1 MIRSLSVILILV
13 VLLYACGDEARQAN
27 VDEFILQE
35 GFQIEEVAA
44 EPLLDS
50 PVAMTFDTDG
60 SIWVVELPGYMRDI
74 EGSEE
79 EKPDGR
85 IVQLTD
91 SNDDGIMDHR
101 RVIIDGLIAPRA
113 IALVYGGLLYTE
125 DSNLWWQSLEGD
137 GEQVLVDSL
146 YVVGGNIEHRPNGLL
161 YNLDNWIYSAKSSA
175 RYRRQ
180 NGVWIKE
187 PTTLRGQWGITH
199 DDRGRLYYN
208 DNSNPL
214 YTDDLPPNTLIS
226 NPYHKASFGVN
237 HNIGKDRRLFPYH
250 ATMVNRGYLDGVLDE
265 EEKIKE
271 ATSVCSPLILS
282 SDVLGETL
290 NGNAFVC
297 APEAN
302 AVKRY
307 VLSEDQR
314 GVVSAKQAYE
324 GQEFLVSKEETFRPV
339 NLYNGLEGAL
349 YILDLRKG
357 VIQHRAYMTSYLREK
372 ILNRKFDQLNG
383 MGRIYRVTQKGK
395 QHNPYNTEDD
405 WLQLLSSPVGSQR
418 MLAQKK
424 IVSSGDVSLQGSLEK
439 LAQDNSQPLG
449 QIHALWTLEGL
460 GVLDQQLIK
469 SLLTSSK
476 SDQLIYQLLM
486 LSDTGTLDEI
496 LTKMDNMDSKNELLI
511 SHLSGKI
518 ANRAMWRKLATK
530 YHNSNL
536 FSEALVSGLDTSEM
550 SIVLS
555 TIKDLRGDTIHNMLS
570 SAVANWK
577 NHLWQAPQLLK
588 KRYKDNRTAGL
599 NLYEQYC
606 GSCHGLDGLGR
617 GNLAPPIM
625 NSEYI
630 GGPPARLALV
640 LLHGLKGP
648 VHVNGKRYEMNAVM
662 PGIKDNPNLSDKDI
676 TDLIIFMRNSFSFSN
691 PWIDGGIVDSV
702 RRATQARTTV
712 YTEEEL
718 NQLFTVQ

>member
-1 MIRSLSVILILV
+1 MRSLSVILILAV
-13 VLLYACGDEARQAN
+13 FFCACDEHVHQSN

-35 GFQIEEVAA
+35 GFLIEEVAA

-50 PVAMTFDTDG
+50 PVAMTFDADG

-91 SNDDGIMDHR
+91 SNDDGIMDTR
-101 RVIIDGLIAPRA
+101 RVIIDELIAPRA

-137 GEQVLVDSL
+137 IEQVLVDSL

-187 PTTLRGQWGITH
+187 PTTIRGQWGITH
-199 DDRGRLYYN
+199 DDKGRLYYN

-214 YTDDLPPNTLIS
+214 YTDVLPPNTLIN
-226 NPYHKASFGVN
+226 NPYHKASYGVN
-237 HNIGKDRRLFPYH
+237 HNIGKDRRLFPYQ

-265 EEKIKE
+265 EERIKE

-282 SDVLGETL
+282 SDILGETL

-307 VLSEDQR
+307 VLAEDER

-339 NLYNGLEGAL
+339 NLYNGLDGAL

-383 MGRIYRVTQKGK
+383 MGRIYRVTQKGVRHDPYST
-395 QHNPYNTEDD
+395 QHD
-405 WLQLLSSPVGSQR
+405 WLHLLSSPVGSQR
-418 MLAQKK
+418 MLAQKE
-424 IVSSGDVSLQGSLEK
+424 IVSSGDLSLQSDLEK
-439 LAQDNSQPLG
+439 LAQDNSQPYG
-449 QIHALWTLEGL
+449 QIHALWALEGL
-460 GVLDQQLIK
+460 GVLDQKLIK
-469 SLLTSSK
+469 NLLSS
-476 SDQLIYQLLM
+476 SGSSQLIYQLLR
-486 LSDTGTLDEI
+486 LSDAGTLDNEI
-496 LTKMDNMDSKNELLI
+496 TGIDGMSLKNQLLMC
-511 SHLSGKI
+511 HLSGKSLSK
-518 ANRAMWRKLATK
+518 NLWYKLADT
-530 YHNSNL
+530 YHNDNL
-536 FSEALVSGLDTSEM
+536 YSEALVSGVDTSEM
-550 SIVLS
+550 SVVLAN
-555 TIKDLRGDTIHNMLS
+555 IKELKGDTIHNMLS
-570 SAVANWK
+570 KAVENRK
-577 NHLWQAPQLLK
+577 KDLWQAPQLLK
-588 KRYKDNRTAGL
+588 KRFKDDRTAGL
-599 NLYEQYC
+599 DLYEQYC

-630 GGPPARLALV
+630 GGPPARLALI

-648 VHVNGKRYEMNAVM
+648 VHVNGKLYEMNAVM

-691 PWIDGGIVDSV
+691 PWIDGSIVDSV
-702 RRATQARTTV
+702 RQATKERTEL

-718 NQLFTVQ
+718 NELFMAQ